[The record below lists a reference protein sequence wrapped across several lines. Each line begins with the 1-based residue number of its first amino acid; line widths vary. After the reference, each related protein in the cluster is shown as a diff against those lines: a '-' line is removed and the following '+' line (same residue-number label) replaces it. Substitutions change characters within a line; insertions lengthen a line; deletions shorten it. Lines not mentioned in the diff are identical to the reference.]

1 MRKAVSAAAFGKA
14 RALGEDRDNRS
25 DFERICIGGTD
36 SNQREVTDVYANQV
50 GRYAVYQTPQ
60 RVVILFAEDP
70 LVQRSQRKRL
80 APLAS
85 LRSTINGS
93 LEDWRSR
100 SQAYSRLPQGAR
112 QFDMRVG
119 SALVEALEGDADAGL
134 EILKQVESDIA
145 NEKASRARL
154 SYLVWTMTSALAFAL
169 LFSIAY
175 GFVSG
180 WDVPSDVDRRALH
193 SILHATLAGVLG
205 TVYSIAL
212 GIKNREIR
220 NDQRRLDHI
229 TDAVVRISIGVLAAF
244 VFETFL
250 LSGAIQVSFGNGVPL
265 AGGAGV
271 GGVHQTNWPIELIAG
286 FLAGFAERL
295 VPDLLGSY
303 AIAKRDADPPR
314 ASPSAPSE
322 TKAVRPAT
330 VANEYADDPEV
341 PDPHAEDDD
350 EDGCDVELAD
360 PRFLTPDEA
369 LPAASGGVARE

>member
-1 MRKAVSAAAFGKA
+1 MS
-14 RALGEDRDNRS
+14 EDLDNKS
-25 DFERICIGGTD
+25 DFDRIRIGGID
-36 SNQREVTDVYANQV
+36 SNERKVTDVYANQA

-85 LRSTINGS
+85 LRSTINGN
-93 LEDWRSR
+93 LEDWRNR
-100 SQAYSRLPQGAR
+100 SSAYSRLPQAAR

-119 SALVEALEGDADAGL
+119 SALVAALEGDADAGR

-154 SYLVWTMTSALAFAL
+154 SYLIWTMTSAVAFAL

-180 WDVPSDVDRRALH
+180 WDLPSDVNRRALL
-193 SILHATLAGVLG
+193 SIIHATLAGLLG
-205 TVYSIAL
+205 AVYSIAL

-244 VFETFL
+244 IFETFL
-250 LSGAIQVSFGNGVPL
+250 LSGAIQVSFGNGTPL

-271 GGVHQTNWPIELIAG
+271 AGVHQTFWPVELIAG

-295 VPDLLGSY
+295 VPDLLSSY
-303 AIAKRDADPPR
+303 AITKRDADAPR
-314 ASPSAPSE
+314 TPAPAPSE
-322 TKAVRPAT
+322 NRSAPVAT
-330 VANEYADDPEV
+330 GSGEAGDDAEI
-341 PDPHAEDDD
+341 PDQAGDDDD
-350 EDGCDVELAD
+350 EDGCDVELVD
-360 PRFLTPDEA
+360 PKFLTPDEA